1 LNGKTMS
8 SLRFLI
14 IDGYAKASREEFDGV
29 GMKHA
34 WLLYAEMLKKHLPE
48 AEYAVWF
55 PSDDPNPPEGLG
67 PEHYAGVLYTGCNLT
82 IYNTHEARVTRQI
95 EYARQCYEAG
105 TPGFGTCWGIQMA
118 AVAAGGEVKANPRG
132 REMGLA
138 RKIRLTE
145 AGLAHPMFEGKPPV
159 YCGFISHLDEIT
171 QLPPGAV
178 LLASNDF
185 THVQAIEVKHK
196 RGVFWATQYHP
207 EYDLHEMAR
216 LITAREPKLVPEGFF
231 RDHADL
237 AQYVDKLETL
247 HQNPDRKDLRWQLD
261 IDDDVLSGA
270 VRQVE
275 FRNWIQ
281 KLVLPR
287 AAKG

>member
-1 LNGKTMS
+1 MS

-14 IDGYAKASREEFDGV
+14 IDGYAKVSREEFDGV
-29 GMKHA
+29 GMKQA

-48 AEYAVWF
+48 AEFAVWF
-55 PSDDPNPPEGLG
+55 PSDDPNPPDGLG

-82 IYNTHEARVTRQI
+82 IYHTHEARVMRQI
-95 EYARQCYEAG
+95 EYARQCYEVG

-118 AVAAGGEVKANPRG
+118 AAAAGGEVKANPRG

-145 AGLAHPMFEGKPPV
+145 AGRSHPMFEGKPPV

-196 RGVFWATQYHP
+196 KGVFWATQYHP
-207 EYDLHEMAR
+207 EYDLHEVAR
-216 LITAREPKLVPEGFF
+216 LITAREPKLVREGFF
-231 RDHADL
+231 RNHEDL
-237 AQYVDKLETL
+237 AQYVEKLETL
-247 HQNPDRKDLRWQLD
+247 SQHPDRKDLRWQLD
-261 IDDDVLSGA
+261 IDDDVLSDEA
-270 VRQVE
+270 RQVE